1 MTSLYHIE
9 NLKFTVP
16 GRTLLDDVQLSIPA
30 GKVTGLIGHNG
41 SGKSTL
47 LKLLARQVAPT
58 AGTIAFHDQ
67 PLADWNAR
75 KLARRLAYLPQH
87 LPPAEGLT
95 IKELAALGRYP
106 WHGPLGRPGTQDKEA
121 ITAALNACGL
131 SDMADQRVETLSGG
145 EAQRAWLAMLIAQ
158 EADCLLLDEPISALD
173 IVHQVEVL
181 SLVHKLSQD
190 SGRSIIVVLHDLNM
204 AARFCDH
211 IVALRGG
218 AVAMQGTPQDLM
230 NPSQLQS
237 IYGAD
242 MEVLSRAD
250 GTPIAHPN

>member
-1 MTSLYHIE
+1 MTTLYDIQ
-9 NLKFTVP
+9 NLSFTVP
-16 GRTLLDDVQLSIPA
+16 GRTLLDDVKLSVPA

-47 LKLLARQVAPT
+47 LKLLARQITPT
-58 AGTIAFHDQ
+58 SGTIAFHGQ
-67 PLADWNAR
+67 ALPDWNAR

-87 LPPAEGLT
+87 LPPAEGLLVR
-95 IKELAALGRYP
+95 ELAALGRYP
-106 WHGPLGRPGTQDKEA
+106 WHGPLGRPGPEDQNA
-121 ITAALNACGL
+121 IDAAVTACGL
-131 SDMADQRVETLSGG
+131 DGLADRRVDTLSGG

-181 SLVHKLSQD
+181 NLVHKLSRD

-218 AVAMQGTPQDLM
+218 TVAMQGTPPDLM
-230 NPSQLQS
+230 NPTQLQS
-237 IYGAD
+237 IYGAN